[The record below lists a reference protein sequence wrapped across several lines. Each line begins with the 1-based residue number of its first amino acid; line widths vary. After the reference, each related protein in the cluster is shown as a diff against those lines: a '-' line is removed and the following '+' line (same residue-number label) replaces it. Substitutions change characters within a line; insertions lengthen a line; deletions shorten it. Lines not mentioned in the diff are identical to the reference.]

1 MTASFTRPL
10 RPDRATKQRTQGI
23 EAAVRV
29 ANHPAM
35 AHSGGIARLALGLD
49 QQRNGG
55 DLVPATLQG
64 ITVTALQHQERTSV
78 QLNPTTGM
86 RGFIKVQTIQQGL
99 TAGLPQLNQHG

>member
-1 MTASFTRPL
+1 MIASFTRPL

-23 EAAVRV
+23 EAAVGG

-35 AHSGGIARLALGLD
+35 APSAGIVRLSLGLD

-55 DLVPATLQG
+55 DLVLATFQG
-64 ITVTALQHQERTSV
+64 ITVTALQHQKRTSV
-78 QLNPTTGM
+78 QLNPTAGM
-86 RGFIKVQTIQQGL
+86 RGVIKVQTIQQGL